1 MIRSLN
7 AVRVAPLLRFALL
20 STAALAMG
28 VVASACGDDQAA
40 GSSGKLNVVATIAPT
55 GALTRAVGG
64 DLIELTVLAGSGV
77 DPHEYELTVDGRK
90 AIDRAKV
97 IIRNGLEIDA
107 FLDKAIG
114 ENKAKVVTVTDG
126 LNLIDGDEAEKKADP
141 NAKDPHVWH
150 DPLNDKAMVDV
161 IAAALAKADSAN
173 AAAYMANATAYKAKL
188 DETDRQVRA
197 LIDTIPAENRKL
209 VTNHDAFGYFIRR
222 YGLAFVG
229 AVIPSQTTQAEPSAK
244 DIAALVDLIRREKV
258 KAIFAESS
266 IDPKVARQIAKDTG
280 VKIVDD
286 LYGDSLG
293 EPGSGADTIDGLLLA
308 NARKIV
314 EALK

>member
-150 DPLNDKAMVDV
+150 DPANDKAMVDV